1 MCKAVS
7 PRCAN
12 DNIWLRRVSAHSEN
26 LTVTLCSFE
35 LTNAA
40 FAPFHIT
47 HNIADVSR
55 GPVLQQEQDDV
66 QVTHE
71 GCYVDGRQTRLNT
84 GESTT
89 ETIGQN

>member
-1 MCKAVS
+1 MAAV
-7 PRCAN
+7 C
-12 DNIWLRRVSAHSEN
+12 
-26 LTVTLCSFE
+26 VTF
-35 LTNAA
+35 A
-40 FAPFHIT
+40 APFHIT

-89 ETIGQN
+89 ETIGQKETHIR